1 MSTTNYFKYLKSLNP
16 ELESSLGPK
25 CDLNLPYICDNCL
38 HRVLHGKF
46 SSWTSGNE
54 LIDSF
59 IQETQLFSPYERYP
73 EWVPHN
79 YLSQIKKIGEGG
91 FGAVFSVIKSSL
103 EEVDKDD
110 KTRKKVYHYRTGPCT
125 VALKKL
131 KGSSSVRFLSFVR
144 DHTRSS
150 TLFIMRFA
158 PQGDLRRYLLRN
170 FDNLL
175 LPNKLENAFISD
187 FGMCRP
193 TDTVEAKDKVY
204 GVISY
209 IVPEIIRGYPY
220 SQAGDIY
227 SLGILLWEL
236 TFGIIAFADRSHD
249 VNLILDICDG
259 LRPQTCHYSPLV
271 YNDIIKM
278 CWDPDPS
285 KRPSASEILIS
296 IERLCAFR
304 RPKDDSRHPNTE
316 YQIECGGHFFKNNSG
331 FFEPNGYDLIKY
343 SDKAV
348 YISRSFS
355 YKSLQD
361 EIDILLVKSNR
372 SSIVE

>member
-1 MSTTNYFKYLKSLNP
+1 MEKQHVLELFKLKGKNPQIECNFRMSDNEFPKTLDPERIRYLKSLNP

-25 CDLNLPYICDNCL
+25 CDLNLPYICDICL
-38 HRVLHGKF
+38 HR
-46 SSWTSGNE
+46 
-54 LIDSF
+54 
-59 IQETQLFSPYERYP
+59 
-73 EWVPHN
+73 
-79 YLSQIKKIGEGG
+79 IGEGG

-103 EEVDKDD
+103 EEEDKDD

-175 LPNKLENAFISD
+175 LPNKL
-187 FGMCRP
+187 
-193 TDTVEAKDKVY
+193 
-204 GVISY
+204 
-209 IVPEIIRGYPY
+209 
-220 SQAGDIY
+220 GDIY

-236 TFGIIAFADRSHD
+236 ACGIIAFADRSHD

-259 LRPQTCHYSPLV
+259 LRPQTSHYSPIV

-343 SDKAV
+343 SDSEIHQQLKLAHRACRI
-348 YISRSFS
+348 YI
-355 YKSLQD
+355 KM
-361 EIDILLVKSNR
+361 K
-372 SSIVE
+372 

>member
-1 MSTTNYFKYLKSLNP
+1 MYSCSKETERWNGIHAK
-16 ELESSLGPK
+16 
-25 CDLNLPYICDNCL
+25 I
-38 HRVLHGKF
+38 
-46 SSWTSGNE
+46 
-54 LIDSF
+54 SF
-59 IQETQLFSPYERYP
+59 R
-73 EWVPHN
+73 
-79 YLSQIKKIGEGG
+79 
-91 FGAVFSVIKSSL
+91 
-103 EEVDKDD
+103 
-110 KTRKKVYHYRTGPCT
+110 
-125 VALKKL
+125 
-131 KGSSSVRFLSFVR
+131 GSSSVRFLSFVR

-175 LPNKLENAFISD
+175 LPNKLGIAQTICAELEKIHAKRWVHGDLHSGNILLLNEENAFISD

-209 IVPEIIRGYPY
+209 IAPEIIRGHPY

-236 TFGIIAFADRSHD
+236 ACGIIAFADRSHD

-259 LRPQTCHYSPLV
+259 LRPQTSHYSPIV

-343 SDKAV
+343 SDSEIHQQLKLAHRACQI
-348 YISRSFS
+348 YI
-355 YKSLQD
+355 KM
-361 EIDILLVKSNR
+361 K
-372 SSIVE
+372 